1 MARKLAFTC
10 TLMDASSPSTEHP
23 SPLPLLPPGTV
34 MDKRLAPKI
43 DIPENMLQLYE
54 RTWLPFGELLT
65 DMEAEGVKVERP
77 HLAQVG
83 REAVMTS
90 KRHQH
95 NLYTAD
101 HGVLI

>member
-1 MARKLAFTC
+1 
-10 TLMDASSPSTEHP
+10 
-23 SPLPLLPPGTV
+23 

-43 DIPENMLQLYE
+43 DTPENMLQLYE

-83 REAVMTS
+83 RAAAPHCAAQPVQPG
-90 KRHQH
+90 RR
-95 NLYTAD
+95 
-101 HGVLI
+101 